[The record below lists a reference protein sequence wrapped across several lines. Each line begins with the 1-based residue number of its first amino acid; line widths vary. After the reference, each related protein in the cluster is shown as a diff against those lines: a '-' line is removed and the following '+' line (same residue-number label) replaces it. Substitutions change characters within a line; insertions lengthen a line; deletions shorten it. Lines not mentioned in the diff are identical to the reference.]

1 MVDLVDLVLCAKS
14 RIGNWESAHKEA
26 LARLGL
32 AHSAR
37 RTAYVHFLKLHRKKE
52 GTLIKILN
60 QKES

>member
-37 RTAYVHFLKLHRKKE
+37 RTTYVHF
-52 GTLIKILN
+52 
-60 QKES
+60 